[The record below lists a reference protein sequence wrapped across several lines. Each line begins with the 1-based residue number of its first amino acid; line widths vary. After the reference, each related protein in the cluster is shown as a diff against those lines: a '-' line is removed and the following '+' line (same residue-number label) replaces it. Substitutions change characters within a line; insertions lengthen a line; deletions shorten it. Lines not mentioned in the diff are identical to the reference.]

1 VLPPSTPLRSRAQC
15 AQQREG
21 AKKVEPPGESR
32 IVLTVPGI
40 IIMVPGIYG
49 FQTIVLLNQG
59 DMLAAMQA
67 AALGGFIVG
76 AMSLGLTAARFITE
90 RRWLIES

>member
-1 VLPPSTPLRSRAQC
+1 MQAMAGFGSGSA
-15 AQQREG
+15 EG
-21 AKKVEPPGESR
+21 LNTAALV
-32 IVLTVPGI
+32 
-40 IIMVPGIYG
+40 VPGIYG
-49 FQTIVLLNQG
+49 FQTIMLLNQG

-76 AMSLGLTAARFITE
+76 AMSLGLTASRFITE